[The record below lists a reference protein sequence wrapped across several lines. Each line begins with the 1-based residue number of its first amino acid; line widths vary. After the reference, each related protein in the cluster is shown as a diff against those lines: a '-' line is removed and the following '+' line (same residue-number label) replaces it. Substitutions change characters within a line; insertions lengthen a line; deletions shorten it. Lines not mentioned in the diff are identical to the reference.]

1 MPFEIEPEQLFARV
15 RDELLSKQR
24 LPLATYRLQF
34 NSRFRFAD
42 AAQIVPYL
50 ARLGITDVY
59 ASPYLKASPGSA
71 HGYDVIDY
79 QALNPEIGSAEEH
92 AALCARLSAHQLGQV
107 LDFVPNHMGI
117 EKGNA
122 MWDDVLEN
130 GPSSIHARVF
140 DIDWDPVKE
149 ELKNKVLLPVL
160 GDQYGIVLEN
170 GQLRLVFRDGAFA
183 LHYYDR
189 VFPIAPRQ
197 SAVILRHRLEELEK
211 ELTNQREQFDELQS
225 IITSIEHLP
234 QRTETEPAKL
244 IERNREKE
252 IVKRRLASL
261 VAQSD
266 RIAALIERNVEVFN
280 GTPEDARSFDLLD
293 QVLGRCSYR
302 LAHWRVAGEEIN
314 YRRFFD
320 INGLAAVRMEDREVF
335 EEAHQ
340 LVFRWL
346 AEERIS
352 GLRIDH
358 PDGLFDPTAYFLNLQ
373 EQYFIVHA
381 ALRYREAGGAEQDWP
396 AWEARL
402 RSLVREEI
410 GSAAETPLAKALY
423 VVVEKIQGGK
433 ERIPDSWAIH
443 GTTGYR
449 FANNVSGLF
458 VDRDNEQA
466 LTRIY
471 NRFIGGPLNY
481 RQLLYEK
488 KKQVMSI
495 SMASEINVL
504 ARQLNRI
511 SEMNRRT
518 RDFTLNALRRAL
530 VEFIALFPVYRTYV
544 DESRPEIDQRDV
556 HYIQWTIARAKE
568 IDPTTNISLYDFLE
582 DILLRQY
589 PAHLNARER
598 AVMLQ
603 FAMKLQQLTGPVMA
617 KGLEDTVFYIYNRLV
632 SLNEVGGEPERFGAT
647 EATFH
652 LRNQERAEK
661 WPGSLLTTS
670 THDTKRSED
679 VRARINVI
687 SEIPDEWQQ
696 HLRRWARWNRRH
708 KTQVGDILAPV
719 RNDEYLFYQSA
730 LGVWPMGDSLSVP
743 QREEVHARLR
753 QYMLK
758 AIREAKAHTSWIN
771 PDPRYEAAVG
781 GFVDAVL
788 DPARSAPF
796 LDDFLFFKRRIE
808 RPGQINALSQA
819 VLKIASPGTT
829 DIYQGCELWDLS
841 LVDPDNRRPVDFEMR
856 ERLLNQLDA
865 AAEQNR
871 EQLCRELFSEMT
883 DGRIKL
889 YVLSQGLRF
898 RRQRETLFRRG
909 EYLPLQA
916 SGPQAAQAISF
927 ARRQQGQLVLTV
939 APRLALRLLGPSG
952 VGEAFAET
960 YIQLPWQQQELA
972 LKDIFTGRTFQT
984 PMLDGSAAI
993 RVGEVLSSFPVS
1005 ILEKVEE

>member
-1 MPFEIEPEQLFARV
+1 MPFEIAPEQLFARV
-15 RDELLSKQR
+15 RDELLSKLR

-34 NSRFRFAD
+34 NHRFRFTE
-42 AAQIVPYL
+42 AARIVPYL
-50 ARLGITDVY
+50 ARLGVTDVY

-79 QALNPEIGSAEEH
+79 QALNPEIGSDEEH
-92 AALCARLSAHQLGQV
+92 TAFCSTLSAHQLGQV

-160 GDQYGIVLEN
+160 GDQYGIVLED

-189 VFPIAPRQ
+189 VFPIAPRLY
-197 SAVILRHRLEELEK
+197 AVILRHRLEESQK

-234 QRTETEPAKL
+234 HRTETEPAKL

-266 RIAALIERNVEVFN
+266 RIAAFIEHNVAVFN
-280 GTPEDARSFDLLD
+280 GNPEDARSFDLLD

-320 INGLAAVRMEDREVF
+320 INSLAAVRMEDRAVF

-346 AEERIS
+346 AEEKIS

-373 EQYFIVHA
+373 EQYFIAHA

-410 GSAAETPLAKALY
+410 AGAAETPLAKALY

-433 ERIPDSWAIH
+433 ERIPDAWAIH

-449 FANNVSGLF
+449 FANNLSGLF

-471 NRFIGGPLNY
+471 NRFIGGPINY

-488 KKQVMSI
+488 KKQVMGI

-530 VEFIALFPVYRTYV
+530 VELIAIFPVYRTYV
-544 DESRPEIDQRDV
+544 DESRPEVDQRDV

-568 IDPTTNISLYDFLE
+568 IDPTTNTSLYDFLE
-582 DILLRQY
+582 DILLRRY

-687 SEIPDEWQQ
+687 SEIPQEWQQ
-696 HLRRWARWNRRH
+696 HLRRWARWNRRY

-771 PDPRYEAAVG
+771 PDPRYEAAVS

-796 LDDFLFFKRRIE
+796 LDDFLLFKRRIE
-808 RPGQINALSQA
+808 RPGQVNALAQA
-819 VLKIASPGTT
+819 VLKIATPGTT

-841 LVDPDNRRPVDFEMR
+841 LVDPDNRRPVDFEIR

-898 RRQRETLFRRG
+898 RRLRETLFRRG

-939 APRLALRLLGPSG
+939 APRLAVRLLGPTG

-960 YIQLPWQQQELA
+960 YIQLPWQQQELT

-984 PMLDGSAAI
+984 RMLNGAASI
-993 RVGEVLSSFPVS
+993 QVGEVLSSFPVS
-1005 ILEKVEE
+1005 ILEKVEG

>member
-1 MPFEIEPEQLFARV
+1 MPFEIEPEQLFTRV
-15 RDELLSKQR
+15 RDELLAKQR

-34 NSRFRFAD
+34 NHRFRFTD
-42 AAQIVPYL
+42 AARIVPYL
-50 ARLGITDVY
+50 ARLGITDIY

-92 AALCARLSAHQLGQV
+92 AALCSRLSEHQLGQV

-117 EKGNA
+117 RKGNA

-160 GDQYGIVLEN
+160 GDQYGIVLEDS
-170 GQLRLVFRDGAFA
+170 QLRLVFQDGAFA
-183 LHYYDR
+183 LHYYDL

-197 SAVILRHRLEELEK
+197 YAVIFRHRLEELEK
-211 ELTNQREQFDELQS
+211 ELSNQREKFDELQS

-234 QRTETEPAKL
+234 QRTETEPGKL

-252 IVKRRLASL
+252 IVKRRLANL

-266 RIAALIERNVEVFN
+266 RIAAFIERNVEVFN

-320 INGLAAVRMEDREVF
+320 INSLAAVRMEDREVF

-346 AEERIS
+346 AEDKIS

-358 PDGLFDPTAYFLNLQ
+358 PDGLFDPTAYFFNLQ
-373 EQYFIVHA
+373 EQYFIAHA
-381 ALRYREAGGAEQDWP
+381 ALRYREAGGADQDSP

-402 RSLVREEI
+402 RALVREEI
-410 GSAAETPLAKALY
+410 GSGPETPLAKALY

-433 ERIPDSWAIH
+433 ERIPDAWAIH

-449 FANNVSGLF
+449 FANNLSGLF
-458 VDRDNEQA
+458 VDRDNEEA

-471 NRFIGGPLNY
+471 NRFIGGPINY

-488 KKQVMSI
+488 KKLVMSV

-504 ARQLNRI
+504 ARSLNRI

-568 IDPTTNISLYDFLE
+568 IDPTTNTSLYDFLE
-582 DILLRQY
+582 DILLRRY
-589 PAHLNARER
+589 PAHLNPRER

-661 WPGSLLTTS
+661 WPGSLLSTS

-687 SEIPDEWQQ
+687 SEIPDEWQH

-719 RNDEYLFYQSA
+719 RNDEYMFYQSA

-758 AIREAKAHTSWIN
+758 AIREAKAHTSWVN
-771 PDPRYEAAVG
+771 PDPRYEAAVS
-781 GFVDAVL
+781 GFVDSVL
-788 DPARSAPF
+788 DPARSAQF
-796 LDDFLFFKRRIE
+796 LDDFLVFKRRIE
-808 RPGQINALSQA
+808 RPGQINALAQA

-856 ERLLNQLDA
+856 ERLLNELDA

-871 EQLCRELFSEMT
+871 EQLCRELYSEMT

-889 YVLSQGLRF
+889 FVLSQGLRF
-898 RRQRETLFRRG
+898 RRRRETLFRRG

-916 SGPQAAQAISF
+916 FGPQAAQAISF

-960 YIQLPWQQQELA
+960 YIRLPWQQQELA

-984 PMLDGSAAI
+984 RMLDGSAAI
-993 RVGEVLSSFPVS
+993 DVGEVLSSFPVS
-1005 ILEKVEE
+1005 ILEKVEG